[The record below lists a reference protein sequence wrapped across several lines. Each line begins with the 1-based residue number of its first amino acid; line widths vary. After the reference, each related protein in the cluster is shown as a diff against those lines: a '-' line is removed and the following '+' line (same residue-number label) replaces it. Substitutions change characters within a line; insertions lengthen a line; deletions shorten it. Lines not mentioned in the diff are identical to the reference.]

1 MVAYTLNPLPKA
13 LGPKHGN
20 LFPKVR
26 AALLAL
32 DTEAAASLLLSGK
45 PLTVRVEETEVE
57 VQPGEVEVRMTA
69 REGFAVASEEGDL
82 AALAT
87 DLTPA
92 LAREGLAREFVRRV
106 QELRKTADLQ
116 ISDRITVFF
125 TATPK
130 LAEAVQHHTEYI
142 SAETLALE
150 LRAGPAPQGAPSAED
165 EFDGE
170 RLTVALVRA
179 EK

>member
-1 MVAYTLNPLPKA
+1 VAYTLNPLPKA
-13 LGPKHGN
+13 LGPKHGGS
-20 LFPKVR
+20 FPKVR
-26 AALLAL
+26 GALLAL
-32 DTEAAASLLLSGK
+32 EAEAAASVLLSGK
-45 PLTVRVEETEVE
+45 PLTVRVDDVDVVVLPE
-57 VQPGEVEVRMTA
+57 EVEVRMTA

-87 DLTPA
+87 DISPA

-116 ISDRITVFF
+116 ISDRINVFY
-125 TATPK
+125 TATPA
-130 LAEAVQHHTEYI
+130 LGDAIRQHADYI
-142 SAETLALE
+142 ASETLALAVKE
-150 LRAGPAPQGAPSAED
+150 EAAPKDAPASSD

-170 RLTVALVRA
+170 RLTVALERA